1 MSSFFT
7 DKIHNHEGAEIIAK
21 ISFEDVKIEI
31 FGEEHNTPL
40 PTNHVYKELIDHEE
54 FQDAIVMH
62 DAVFQ
67 RLLSVPHG
75 DDGPVRGES
84 VFLSRSVAGP
94 GARRRLF
101 HR

>member
-54 FQDAIVMH
+54 FQDAIVMVEH
-62 DAVFQ
+62 SS
-67 RLLSVPHG
+67 LLCGLKFVPAWC
-75 DDGPVRGES
+75 
-84 VFLSRSVAGP
+84 LAW
-94 GARRRLF
+94 
-101 HR
+101 